1 MCVTPRTVTLRAIL
15 VFVSP
20 AATLVEALQPLRSDP
35 SHAAVLLDIDG
46 TLAPIVRHAD
56 DAHVPEATRTLLIEI
71 AKRYGV
77 VACVSGRRAQAARQ
91 IVAIGSIA
99 YIGNHGGEL
108 LRPGATRV
116 ELDPELESWSERV
129 RAFARRVYTSDHQRL
144 RVRTEDK
151 QAIAAFHWRGAPDEE
166 AAAAAVREIAVRA
179 QNEGFAVH
187 WGRKV
192 LEVRPPVAMDKGMG
206 VTALLSATPG
216 GGRVNGQSG
225 AGRVDGQ
232 LAVGR
237 AQGLEAPA
245 ASRPVGDG
253 QGGDGFAAIP
263 DHRFTAALYVGDD
276 ATDID
281 AFRALRAL
289 EHSGEL
295 RSAVCAAVSSE
306 EAPPELVRE
315 ADLTIDG
322 TSGVRS
328 LLEALLQP

>member
-1 MCVTPRTVTLRAIL
+1 M
-15 VFVSP
+15 FVSP
-20 AATLVEALQPLRSDP
+20 AATLVEALEPLRSDP

-71 AKRYGV
+71 SKRYGV
-77 VACVSGRRAQAARQ
+77 VGCVSGRRAHAARQ

-108 LRPGATRV
+108 LRPAATRV
-116 ELDPELESWSERV
+116 ELNPEVEAWSERV
-129 RAFARRVYTSDHQRL
+129 RAFARRAYTGEHQRL

-166 AAAAAVREIAVRA
+166 AAAAAVGEIAARA
-179 QNEGFAVH
+179 QEEGFVVH

-192 LEVRPPVAMDKGMG
+192 LEVRPPVALDKGMG
-206 VTALLSATPG
+206 VTALLCAPPQARTGEGQEGAPDEQ
-216 GGRVNGQSG
+216 RVP
-225 AGRVDGQ
+225 GQ
-232 LAVGR
+232 L
-237 AQGLEAPA
+237 
-245 ASRPVGDG
+245 
-253 QGGDGFAAIP
+253 
-263 DHRFTAALYVGDD
+263 FTAALYVGDD
-276 ATDID
+276 TTDID
-281 AFRALRAL
+281 AFRALREL
-289 EHSGEL
+289 EHSGVL

-322 TSGVRS
+322 TSGVRG
-328 LLEALLQP
+328 LLEALL